1 MIQGMTGFGSAE
13 NTFQKIGMVRVEIRS
28 TNHKFLETVLHVPEG
43 LISVEDK
50 IKKTIEGRLK
60 RGRVT
65 CVVAVSK
72 PASLQINVNMQVL
85 TRYLAAIKEVS
96 RRYKLAEKPA
106 IDTLI
111 NLPGV
116 LNVAEQRI
124 SSQELW
130 PSLQKVLDASLDDL
144 TAMRRKE
151 GQALGVYLKT
161 ESEALSRGVD
171 FVQQRFKKA
180 IKAKVARIVSDIE
193 RASFLKEADI
203 SEELQRLAFH
213 AKSFKGRLSS
223 PGPVGKE
230 LDFICQEMQREANTI
245 GAKSC
250 DVEISA
256 KVVQIK
262 SQIEKLREQVQNAE

>member
-1 MIQGMTGFGSAE
+1 MVQGMTGFGSAE
-13 NTFQKIGMVRVEIRS
+13 NVFPAVGMVRVEIRS

-43 LISVEDK
+43 LISVEDR
-50 IKKTIEGRLK
+50 IKKTIEGSLK

-65 CVVAVSK
+65 CVVAVSR
-72 PASLQINVNMQVL
+72 PSSPQISVNVQVL
-85 TRYLAAIKEVS
+85 GKYLAAIKKAGS
-96 RRYKLAEKPA
+96 RYKLSERPA

-116 LNVAEQRI
+116 LTVTEQRI
-124 SSQELW
+124 STQKLW
-130 PSLQKVLDASLDDL
+130 PSLKKVLDSALAAL
-144 TAMRRKE
+144 AAMRRKE
-151 GQALGVYLKT
+151 GRALGAYLKVQ
-161 ESEALSRGVD
+161 SDVLSRGVD

-180 IKAKVARIVSDIE
+180 VREKVAKIPSDIE

-203 SEELQRLAFH
+203 SEELQRLSFH
-213 AKSFKGRLSS
+213 ARSFKARLGR